1 MKNFFLILIL
11 FSLIQCGY
19 KPLLSTHK
27 VNYEIKGLDIN
38 TNNYILKSRLDNI
51 NTEKPKYFYDLKINT
66 SENKSILNK
75 NSLGKV
81 ISYRMKISLDLD
93 VVENGELIMKKNY
106 VNSFDYLNLDK
117 KFELKSYENE
127 IKNDIYNEIV
137 NRILLDL
144 TKLK

>member
-1 MKNFFLILIL
+1 MKNFFNFNPFFLNTMWI
-11 FSLIQCGY
+11 

>member
-1 MKNFFLILIL
+1 MKNIFLILIL
-11 FSLIQCGY
+11 FALMQCGY

-27 VNYEIKGLDIN
+27 VNFEIKSLDIN
-38 TNNYILKSRLDNI
+38 TNNYIIKSRLDNR
-51 NTEKPKYFYDLKINT
+51 NTKEPEYFYDLKINT

-75 NSLGKV
+75 NSLGKA

-137 NRILLDL
+137 NKILLDL

>member
-106 VNSFDYLNLDK
+106 VNSFDYLNLNK